1 MLNYGRLIF
10 GGLFLFALFPA
21 ATFAGGSI
29 GVDYL
34 SSEIRVAGFRESET
48 EIESSGP
55 GFSLSFDLGERWAV
69 SLSHSSVGSDGAK
82 QTSTVEHISVEVESE
97 STSNGL
103 GLSYYGDNFWAGVR
117 YRQSEDEQQVIGFSR
132 RNSALTADIR
142 QQQESGVLS
151 FEVGRDWLLGNWS
164 PALSVS
170 LSRQELDIERVEQI
184 DNLNLSTL
192 EGLQE
197 SLEGVDV
204 GISASLAYYFQ
215 LSDRVLLAPS
225 LGFYHQTNIS
235 GDVSGLAAYS
245 QSRGDRSFRA
255 SQDYREK
262 LNAPENAS
270 VDFGINLLAGDW
282 LMSLGVFKSLSERR
296 GQENNASWFA
306 GLSYS
311 F

>member
-1 MLNYGRLIF
+1 MLKYGRLIL
-10 GGLFLFALFPA
+10 GGLFLFPLTAYS
-21 ATFAGGSI
+21 GGSI

-34 SSEIRVAGFRESET
+34 SSEITVAGFRESET

-55 GFSLSFDLGERWAV
+55 GFSLSFDLGERWAI
-69 SLSHSSVGSDGAK
+69 SLSHSSVGSNGVK
-82 QTSTVEHISVEVESE
+82 QTSTVERISVEVESE

-103 GLSYYGDNFWAGVR
+103 GLSYYGDNFWAGLR
-117 YRQSEDEQQVIGFSR
+117 YRQSEDEQQVDGFSR
-132 RNSALTADIR
+132 RNPVLTADISQLQDSR
-142 QQQESGVLS
+142 VIS
-151 FEVGRDWLLGNWS
+151 FELGRDWLLGNWS

-170 LSRQELDIERVEQI
+170 ISQQQLDIERVEQI

-197 SLEGVDV
+197 SLQGVNL
-204 GISASLAYYFQ
+204 GISASIAYYFQ

-225 LGFYHQTNIS
+225 LGVFHQTNIS

-296 GQENNASWFA
+296 GQENTASWFA